1 MNKLILYSFLCLSFF
16 LGTFSLQAQEI
27 EDFLA
32 KYTSENS
39 KSYMQPFANAL
50 GANLNSGFFHN
61 AYIPKKG
68 FRLQLGVVTTMALIK
83 DEDKTFEATTDDF
96 FTPQQTV
103 QAPTIFGNTQA
114 VRVDGSGGTIYNF
127 PGGLSVDML
136 PLAVPQATLGGLFGT
151 EVLVRFFATDLGDD
165 LGNIDLLGLG
175 IRHNI
180 DQYFPNGLPISIAVA
195 YYWQSLT
202 LDNFTD
208 NKTSFIAAQTSY
220 RKGPLIIYGGIGYES
235 STMDIAYT
243 FNSGDLSEEISLDL
257 ESNNSLRATA
267 GLALQ
272 LGPFYLNTDYNIGN
286 QNVFSAGLGFTFGKN
301 KKYPDNIEVF

>member
-1 MNKLILYSFLCLSFF
+1 MKKLILYSLFCLSFLLINF
-16 LGTFSLQAQEI
+16 NLQAQEI

-32 KYTSENS
+32 KYNSENS
-39 KSYMQPFANAL
+39 QSYMQPLANAL

-68 FRLQLGVVTTMALIK
+68 FRLQVGLVATVAFIK
-83 DEDKTFEATTDDF
+83 DEEKVFEATTDDF

-114 VRVDGSGGTIYNF
+114 VSLDGAGGTIYNF

-151 EVLVRFFATDLGDD
+151 EVLVRFFATDLGEDI
-165 LGNIDLLGLG
+165 GNIDLLGLG
-175 IRHNI
+175 VRHSI
-180 DQYFPNGLPISIAVA
+180 DQYFPNDLPISIAVA
-195 YYWQSLT
+195 YYWQSLS
-202 LDNFTD
+202 LENFTD
-208 NKTSFIAAQTSY
+208 NQTSFIAAQTSF
-220 RKGPLIIYGGIGYES
+220 RKGPLILYGGVGYET

-243 FNSGDLSEEISLDL
+243 FNSGDISDEINLNL
-257 ESNNSLRATA
+257 ESNNSLRVTA

-272 LGPFYLNTDYNIGN
+272 FGPFYLNTDYNIGN
-286 QNVFSAGLGFTFGKN
+286 QNILSAGLGFTFGKN
-301 KKYPDNIEVF
+301 KKYPDNLEVF